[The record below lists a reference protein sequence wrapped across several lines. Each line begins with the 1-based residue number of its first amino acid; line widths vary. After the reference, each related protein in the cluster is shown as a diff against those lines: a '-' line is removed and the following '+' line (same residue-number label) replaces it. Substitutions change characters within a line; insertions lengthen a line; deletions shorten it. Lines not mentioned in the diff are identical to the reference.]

1 MRLVLLKIV
10 GTVLRPNFSS
20 KLTKSTL
27 SGVVFVL
34 QFFCSPVYYGWF
46 SGILSREKPGVK
58 KMNLH
63 AFLLGV
69 TLSLV
74 FFCIFFFGGSFIV
87 AGFKNELISLVGF
100 QDNASLMAMVG
111 IVLYTS
117 TLIGAMMYTEKQEQY
132 FRPSQESQWG
142 RYLLILLVFPFLL
155 WLFFRQMPVALFL
168 LLTLLL
174 LARVF
179 YVAVLRHEEV
189 QEKMNP

>member
-1 MRLVLLKIV
+1 V

-34 QFFCSPVYYGWF
+34 QFFCSPVYYGRF
-46 SGILSREKPGVK
+46 SGISPWEKPGVK

-74 FFCIFFFGGSFIV
+74 SYCVFFVGSSLVV
-87 AGFKNELISLVGF
+87 AGFKDELTLWFGF
-100 QDNASLMAMVG
+100 QEDVSLRIIVG

-117 TLIGAMMYTEKQEQY
+117 TLIGALVYTEKQEQY
-132 FRPSQESQWG
+132 FHPLQKSQWSEH
-142 RYLLILLVFPFLL
+142 LLILLAFPFLL
-155 WLFFRQMPVALFL
+155 WLLFRHMPVALFL

-179 YVAVLRHEEV
+179 YVAVLRREEV
-189 QEKMNP
+189 QEEKMDL